1 MSMQP
6 EEHEQVALA
15 LEMLI
20 RETQATIARVEQHG
34 LDASMPEDYQALL
47 DILDSA
53 IKQQREHTMGM
64 LSNVQCSAK

>member
-1 MSMQP
+1 MEAGGQ
-6 EEHEQVALA
+6 EQVALA
-15 LEMLI
+15 LETLI
-20 RETQATIARVEQHG
+20 RETQATIARVEKHG

-64 LSNVQCSAK
+64 LNKE